1 MFLGEVEAVLVQVV
15 GLMDGPRSREGALS
29 RRTGRGEAFG
39 GEEEENG
46 VNGVQS
52 GLILAAERD
61 GVLQSMRIYG
71 MDCRPDSIHRHSRCL
86 SLVDEQH
93 SLAV

>member
-1 MFLGEVEAVLVQVV
+1 MQVV

-61 GVLQSMRIYG
+61 GVLPEYEDLWYG
-71 MDCRPDSIHRHSRCL
+71 LQTWFNPLGIPG
-86 SLVDEQH
+86 V
-93 SLAV
+93 

>member
-1 MFLGEVEAVLVQVV
+1 MFLVEVEAVLVKVV

-29 RRTGRGEAFG
+29 RRTGRVEAFG
-39 GEEEENG
+39 GGEEENG
-46 VNGVQS
+46 VQD